1 VRFGRHRS
9 VKIDFEIAGRPG
21 RVDAH
26 HPLWSQALPMPS
38 RFRPAAPEQT
48 IAISHGGYFESIQ
61 TYLEAD
67 GGRPLRMALEALAPS
82 APRPAPRQPIN
93 VILEKH
99 GEFYHPAR
107 IQVASGE
114 KPHVLA
120 LNVAV
125 TPPGI
130 ECMQNEL
137 EALERVTPRL
147 PAGTLPRVFDV
158 GRSQTPDGVPVQMFL
173 ADWFEDHHEFHLSTD
188 PQDGVQKTIVWDY
201 GRGPYFLPSHLG
213 TEIYRQ
219 AAFLLSQAYDLNST
233 HQIYPW
239 HHAAGDFVLRRRA
252 DGLDLKLI
260 TVRQYAP
267 TMATEDGQD
276 LDDDARLMALMVF
289 VANLSLRN
297 RLDRMDGTGE
307 MAWADDA
314 AVSATV
320 AGFKKALEGSLS
332 TDLVNL
338 LRSYAEDDWMVLL
351 DAVGARYR
359 LMPAEEDL
367 LQNQIAGHA
376 VCLQAAIRNAFPI

>member
-1 VRFGRHRS
+1 M
-9 VKIDFEIAGRPG
+9 KIDFEIAGRPG

-26 HPLWSQALPMPS
+26 HPLWSQVLPMPS

-48 IAISHGGYFESIQ
+48 VAISHGAYFGAIQ

-82 APRPAPRQPIN
+82 APRAALLQRIN

-107 IQVASGE
+107 IQVSSGE
-114 KPHVLA
+114 SSHALV

-130 ECMQNEL
+130 ECIQNEV
-137 EALERVTPRL
+137 EALNRVTPRL
-147 PAGTLPRVFDV
+147 PTGTLPRIFDV
-158 GRSQTPDGVPVQMFL
+158 GQSETPDGLPVHMFL
-173 ADWFEDHHEFHLSTD
+173 ADWFEDHHEFHLSAD
-188 PQDGVQKTIVWDY
+188 PRDGVQKTIVWDNR
-201 GRGPYFLPSHLG
+201 RGPYFLPSHLA
-213 TEIYRQ
+213 TEIFRQ
-219 AAFLLSQAYDLNST
+219 AAFLLSRAYDLKSSR
-233 HQIYPW
+233 QIYPW

-267 TMATEDGQD
+267 TLAAEDGQD
-276 LDDDARLMALMVF
+276 LDDGARLMALMVF
-289 VANLSLRN
+289 VANLSVRN
-297 RLDRMDGTGE
+297 RLDRLDGTGV

-314 AVSATV
+314 AVAPTM
-320 AGFKKALEGSLS
+320 AGFRQALGESLS
-332 TDLVNL
+332 
-338 LRSYAEDDWMVLL
+338 AEQIHFLQGYTVDDWMTLL
-351 DAVGARYR
+351 EAVGARYR

-367 LQNQIAGHA
+367 LQHQMAGHA
-376 VCLQAAIRNAFPI
+376 VCLQDAIRNVFPA